1 MYGWLPEVCDETA
14 QVVTAS
20 RRLAR
25 LLTAEYNARQ
35 VASGKAAWLTPVI
48 LAWPDWQSRLFA
60 SAGHERLP
68 ARLNAHQCRVL
79 WEQILRQVIDDPL
92 VNIANLTRHARD
104 AWQRLHEWRV
114 PFDDCVAAASSRDQR
129 LFAAAASRYR
139 ARLAAENWIDEALLG
154 GTVTAAVEVGTLQTP
169 EHIWLA
175 GFDRLTP
182 EADALIAALR
192 ERGTHIE
199 QAPAGTSTNEVRV
212 LACEDPDAELR
223 TAGAWAR
230 SQLDDSP
237 EGRIGIVVSG
247 LEQDADRAGRLV
259 REGFVPG
266 WQYAPGRQREA
277 ANVSFGRRLQD
288 YPAVEIALLL
298 LRWTHSAIGGRDLS
312 LLLRS
317 PFLGLA
323 DTDGRARLELELR
336 RIPDREWS
344 PELLLRALGDAAQ
357 PGDAADWLARLTRLA
372 EISRSGRQGT
382 SPSEWA
388 AVIDALLDDF
398 GWPGAAPLAS
408 ADFQLVNRWRDLLND
423 LARLELVMPQMTLGH
438 AVGQLRA
445 MAADTVF
452 QPEREG
458 AVIEV
463 LGPLEAAGMEFERLW
478 IAGLTASQWPPPGR
492 PMALISRRLQRHYG
506 MPDADPDDTAAY
518 AKRVIDRLLGSAG
531 SCVGS
536 YPCRSGDAIETR
548 TALLGYMAES
558 SAPED
563 PGWHARQLCD
573 RVATGTLYSDPVP
586 PVSPD
591 ESLAAGAAV
600 VQWQMTEPFS
610 AFALGRLGVSTL
622 RPIVPGLA
630 PILRGNLIH
639 AAAFHLYSDR
649 PSQAEIRGWLDEDI
663 DHRISAAV
671 KRAFPRYERH
681 ADGVLKELFTLE
693 RQRVAQL
700 LRELVDVDVQ
710 RDRFSVR
717 DVELSTEIDMEGVRL
732 RLRIDRIDRFDD
744 GAVAILDYKTGGRRK
759 FLDGSGEP
767 ADAQL
772 LVYAIAVEEPVAAL
786 GFYNIDSR
794 ETALDASGR
803 DAMGADDW
811 QRALERWKQAVAAAA
826 GEFAA
831 GDVRI
836 RFWQTLRDARTLNI
850 LSRFG
855 EIRRDA

>member
-1 MYGWLPEVCDETA
+1 MYDWLPEVCDETS

-35 VASGKAAWLTPVI
+35 VANGKTAWLTPVI
-48 LAWPDWQSRLFA
+48 LAWPDWQARLFA
-60 SAGHERLP
+60 SAGHEGLP
-68 ARLNAHQCRVL
+68 ARLNPHQGRVL
-79 WEQILRQVIDDPL
+79 WDQILRQVIDDPL

-104 AWQRLHEWRV
+104 AWKRIHEWRV
-114 PFDDCVAAASSRDQR
+114 PFDECVSAASSRDQR

-139 ARLAAENWIDEALLG
+139 ERLAAENWIDEALLG
-154 GTVTAAVEVGTLQTP
+154 STVTAAVEAGTLKAP
-169 EHIWLA
+169 ERIWLA

-192 ERGTHIE
+192 ERGTLVE
-199 QAPAGTSTNEVRV
+199 LAPAGTSTQEIRVR
-212 LACEDPDAELR
+212 ACEDPDAELR

-230 SQLDDSP
+230 SQLDGKP

-266 WQYAPGRQREA
+266 WQYAPGRHREA
-277 ANVSFGRRLQD
+277 ANVSLGRRLQD

-312 LLLRS
+312 LLLRT

-323 DTDGRARLELELR
+323 DMDGRARLELELR

-344 PELLLRALGDAAQ
+344 PELLLRAFGEREM
-357 PGDAADWLARLTRLA
+357 PGDAADWLTRLGGLV
-372 EISRSGRQGT
+372 EVGRSPRQEA
-382 SPSEWA
+382 SPAEWA

-398 GWPGAAPLAS
+398 GWPGTAPLGS

-423 LARLELVMPQMTLGH
+423 LARLELVMPQMTLRH
-438 AVGQLRA
+438 AAGQLRA

-458 AVIEV
+458 AVVEV

-492 PMALISRRLQRHYG
+492 PMALVSRRLQRHYG

-531 SCVGS
+531 SCICS
-536 YPCRSGDAIETR
+536 YPYRSGDAIETL
-548 TALLGYMAES
+548 TALLGDVSES
-558 SAPED
+558 SAAED

-573 RVATGTLYSDPVP
+573 SAAPGTLHSDPVP
-586 PVSPD
+586 PVSAD
-591 ESLAAGAAV
+591 EALAAGAAI

-610 AFALGRLGVSTL
+610 AFALGRLGISSL
-622 RPIVPGLA
+622 RPIAPGLS

-639 AAAFHLYSDR
+639 AAAFQLYADR
-649 PSQAEIRGWLDEDI
+649 PSQAEIRAWLDEDI
-663 DHRISAAV
+663 DRRINAAV
-671 KRAFPRYERH
+671 NRAFPRYERH

-693 RQRVAQL
+693 RKRVGRL
-700 LRELVDVDVQ
+700 LRELVDVDLL
-710 RDRFSVR
+710 RDRFSIK
-717 DVELSTEIDMEGVRL
+717 DVELATEIDMGGVRL

-772 LVYAIAVEEPVAAL
+772 LVYAIAVEEPVASL

-803 DAMGADDW
+803 DAMGAEDW
-811 QRALERWKQAVAAAA
+811 QQALERWKQAVAAAA

-836 RFWQTLRDARTLNI
+836 RYWQTLREARSLNI